1 MTTSRTN
8 KEAPTL
14 RARADSQ
21 RPSYP
26 DNLVA
31 DVNMFNVAAIARSSG
46 KQYVPDMNE
55 RAEACRA
62 KAQHCERAGSLAV
75 TLDVRLMYADLA
87 QQWRELAKQ
96 IELPEQQTATT
107 EGL

>member
-1 MTTSRTN
+1 
-8 KEAPTL
+8 
-14 RARADSQ
+14 
-21 RPSYP
+21 
-26 DNLVA
+26 
-31 DVNMFNVAAIARSSG
+31 
-46 KQYVPDMNE
+46 MNE

-75 TLDVRLMYADLA
+75 TLETRLMYADLA